1 MKFLDLFRM
10 SVSNLWKRKLRT
22 ILTVLGVIIG
32 TASIV
37 VMVSLGM
44 GLNKSMLE
52 SIESSGGLTTIN
64 VSAGDQGMV
73 YSVDSTSATSKTDD
87 SKDEPKQLTDES
99 IATIAQIPNVTIVSP
114 ILSTSVI
121 LKQGA
126 YECNVSL
133 QGMSLDALNKLDI
146 PLEWGSLPVKDA
158 GEVTLLYGNQV
169 LLNFYNAKTQ
179 KYYWDT
185 GELPPVDFK
194 KPLFIIYD
202 TDAYYQSQNQN
213 NSGDTG
219 TGQPTTK
226 VDPPKKYVV
235 NTSGLVE
242 GGTEGYN
249 NYSYNVYCDI
259 ETLKLQLKKVFKNKV
274 IPGQPTTKSGK
285 PYKELYYTEAYVKV
299 DDMDHVKEVQSA
311 ISDLGYNANS
321 NIEWLESSQKQYQ
334 TVQAVLGGIG
344 AVSLFVAAI
353 GIANTMM
360 MSIYERTKEI
370 GIMKVLGC
378 ALNNIRSMFLMEAGF
393 IGFLGGVLGV
403 GLSYII
409 SIIINQ
415 LVGGM
420 YGEGTTVSYI
430 PIWLSVAAL
439 VFAVFVGMI
448 AGFFPALRAM
458 RLSPLAAIRNE

>member
-10 SVSNLWKRKLRT
+10 SISSLWKRKLRT

-37 VMVSLGM
+37 VMVSLGL

-64 VSAGDQGMV
+64 VYAGEDKYYYGSEAVSVSATADE
-73 YSVDSTSATSKTDD
+73 DST
-87 SKDEPKQLTDES
+87 EPKQLTDES
-99 IATIAQIPNVTIVSP
+99 IEAIAQIPHVTIVSP
-114 ILSTSVI
+114 ILNIGVI
-121 LKQGA
+121 AKQGA
-126 YECNVSL
+126 YESYLNL
-133 QGMSLDALNKLDI
+133 QGMTIDALQKFDI
-146 PLEWGSLPVKDA
+146 PLEWGSLPAEGDSEVK
-158 GEVTLLYGNQV
+158 LLFGNQV
-169 LLNFYNAKTQ
+169 ILDFYNSKTQ
-179 KYYWDT
+179 QYYWDT
-185 GELPPVDFK
+185 GVVPPIDLQNSS
-194 KPLFIIYD
+194 LFLIYD
-202 TDAYYQSQNQN
+202 TDAYWQSQNGGGDDG
-213 NSGDTG
+213 SGN
-219 TGQPTTK
+219 Q
-226 VDPPKKYVV
+226 VSPPKKYIVDAC
-235 NTSGLVE
+235 GLVE
-242 GGTEGYN
+242 GGTEGWN

-259 ETLKLQLKKVFKNKV
+259 EALKTQLKRVFKNKV

-285 PYKELYYTEAYVKV
+285 PYKELYYNQAYVKV
-299 DDMDHVKEVQSA
+299 DDMNNVKEVQSV
-311 ISDLGYNANS
+311 ISEMGYSASS

-378 ALNNIRSMFLMEAGF
+378 ALNNIRYMFLLEAGF
-393 IGFLGGVLGV
+393 IGFLGGIFGIA
-403 GLSYII
+403 LSYGI
-409 SIIINQ
+409 SVIINQ

-420 YGEGTTVSYI
+420 YGESTSVSYI
-430 PIWLSVAAL
+430 PPWLSLAAL
-439 VFAVFVGMI
+439 VFAVLVGMI